1 MDEIEKTEAMDEES
15 TTDAGTMPETDLPD
29 AEAASPE
36 ADSAGEDLK
45 PAEKPS
51 GKSSRRRRK
60 RSRREK
66 ADIVYRIIF
75 LVALAVFIFAAVR
88 LIQYGI
94 TYWRGS
100 HEYDG
105 LQQYIT
111 QSKVDA
117 PEGTEAGEQEFS
129 VDFQGLKELNP
140 DCIGWIRFENI
151 DISYPIMQ
159 GEDNEYYLHHTFE
172 GQEITAASIFMDC
185 SNAPDFSDDNTFIYG
200 HNMKDKTM
208 FGKLNNYSDE
218 DFYKENSYFYIYTP
232 EYTYRYDI
240 FSCYLAAVAEE
251 EDSFYTQFGSK
262 EDFQHFI
269 DNVMERSEYDT
280 GVTVTSDDH
289 VITLMTCNKA
299 GYDYRFLVHA
309 VQTEAVPVE

>member
-1 MDEIEKTEAMDEES
+1 MDEMEKREVIDEEAA
-15 TTDAGTMPETDLPD
+15 TETGTVPEADLPD
-29 AEAASPE
+29 AEALSPE
-36 ADSAGEDLK
+36 TGNTEESLAPAG
-45 PAEKPS
+45 KPS
-51 GKSSRRRRK
+51 GKKSRRRRK
-60 RSRREK
+60 KSRREK
-66 ADIVYRIIF
+66 ADILYRIIF

-111 QSKVDA
+111 ESIIDA
-117 PEGTEAGEQEFS
+117 PEGTETEATEFS
-129 VDFQGLKELNP
+129 VDFEGLQALNP

-185 SNAPDFSDDNTFIYG
+185 SNASDFTDDNTFIYG

-218 DFYKENSYFYIYTP
+218 DYYKENSYFYIYTP

-251 EDSFYTQFGSK
+251 ESFYTQFGSK

-269 DNVMERSEYDT
+269 DSVTERSEYDT
-280 GVTVTSDDH
+280 GVKATSDDH

-309 VQTEAVPVE
+309 VQTEAIPVE